1 MQLSPSCWAHTLQH
15 SQPSVT
21 RLTPSGQRG
30 GAGGHAHGHLQ
41 NWGREV
47 GSSSGDSGAGVEAM
61 AGGAAERACGG
72 KGQ

>member
-1 MQLSPSCWAHTLQH
+1 MQH

-41 NWGREV
+41 NCGREDA
-47 GSSSGDSGAGVEAM
+47 SSSGAGVQAM
-61 AGGAAERACGG
+61 AVGAGERPCGGTAEVRGGASGRGF
-72 KGQ
+72 

>member
-1 MQLSPSCWAHTLQH
+1 MQH

-41 NWGREV
+41 NCGREDA
-47 GSSSGDSGAGVEAM
+47 SSSGAGVQAM
-61 AGGAAERACGG
+61 AVGAGERPCGG
-72 KGQ
+72 TAEVRGRGASGRGF